1 MQRRPYKPNESIFGR
16 GVGRDIV
23 WVGLLLGLVLLAV
36 AYGYWSNGRA
46 SWQTMVFTTLAFSR
60 MGLAQT
66 MRSEKDSLFSIGLLG
81 NKPLLVAVFLT
92 FGLQLAVVYTPFLQ
106 NIFHTT
112 ALSMLDLIICLVLSS
127 IVFLA
132 MEIEKWLI
140 RKNYR
145 KKFQL

>member
-1 MQRRPYKPNESIFGR
+1 
-16 GVGRDIV
+16 
-23 WVGLLLGLVLLAV
+23 
-36 AYGYWSNGRA
+36 
-46 SWQTMVFTTLAFSR
+46 MVFTTLAFSR

-66 MRSEKDSLFSIGLLG
+66 MRSERDSLFSIGLLG

-92 FGLQLAVVYTPFLQ
+92 FSFQLAVLYVTILQ

-112 ALSMLDLIICLVLSS
+112 ALSRLELTVSLVASG
-127 IVFLA
+127 IVFFA

-145 KKFQL
+145 